1 MPLPLLAS
9 ATLILLTLGY
19 IGVCAVSPWKTC
31 RRCDGLGFQLTH
43 TKRGKPQ
50 RGKHCRRCDGHGIRI
65 RRGRH
70 LYNLWARTYRTGRA
84 ADAAAA
90 KTPGAGSRKTPTA

>member
-9 ATLILLTLGY
+9 AALILLTLGY
-19 IGVCAVSPWKTC
+19 IGVCVVSPWKTC
-31 RRCDGLGFQLTH
+31 RRCNGLGFQLTH